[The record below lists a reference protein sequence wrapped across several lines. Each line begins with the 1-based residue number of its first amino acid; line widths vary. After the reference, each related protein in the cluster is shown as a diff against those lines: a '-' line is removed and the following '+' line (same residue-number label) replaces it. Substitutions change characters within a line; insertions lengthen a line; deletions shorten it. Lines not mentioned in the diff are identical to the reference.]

1 MKITRYALSFITY
14 LKTTAIYEK
23 GFDMKK
29 AVKKIFDLILFL
41 LGLDSECR
49 RKAVD
54 DGICDLSGQ
63 GKDRYG
69 K

>member
-1 MKITRYALSFITY
+1 
-14 LKTTAIYEK
+14 
-23 GFDMKK
+23 MKK
-29 AVKKIFDLILFL
+29 AIKKIFDVIAFL
-41 LGLDSECR
+41 LGADSECR

-54 DGICDLSGQ
+54 DGLCDFSGQ

>member
-1 MKITRYALSFITY
+1 MKSEMLR
-14 LKTTAIYEK
+14 
-23 GFDMKK
+23 
-29 AVKKIFDLILFL
+29 KIFDVILFIF
-41 LGLDSECR
+41 GLDSECR

>member
-1 MKITRYALSFITY
+1 
-14 LKTTAIYEK
+14 
-23 GFDMKK
+23 MKK
-29 AVKKIFDLILFL
+29 VVRKIFDLLL
-41 LGLDSECR
+41 LVLGLESASR
-49 RKAVD
+49 TKAVD

>member
-1 MKITRYALSFITY
+1 
-14 LKTTAIYEK
+14 
-23 GFDMKK
+23 MKK
-29 AVKKIFDLILFL
+29 AVRKIFDLLL
-41 LGLDSECR
+41 LVLGLDSECR

-54 DGICDLSGQ
+54 DELCDFSGQ